1 MSLICQLHVQHFEK
15 SLKMVRNRT
24 TETRSPTP
32 ETARS
37 DAPDVGD
44 GAVSGI
50 AGALGG
56 VYAALAGFTFRKF
69 ENFSD
74 RRAEARAARK
84 RGRSRSASVQAR
96 RDLVKPGAR
105 T

>member
-1 MSLICQLHVQHFEK
+1 MA
-15 SLKMVRNRT
+15 RDRT
-24 TETRSPTP
+24 TETRSRTP
-32 ETARS
+32 ETAPS
-37 DAPDVGD
+37 DAPDIGD
-44 GAVSGI
+44 GAVNGI

-56 VYAALAGFTFRKF
+56 LYAALARFTFRKF

-84 RGRSRSASVQAR
+84 RGRSRSGSVQAR